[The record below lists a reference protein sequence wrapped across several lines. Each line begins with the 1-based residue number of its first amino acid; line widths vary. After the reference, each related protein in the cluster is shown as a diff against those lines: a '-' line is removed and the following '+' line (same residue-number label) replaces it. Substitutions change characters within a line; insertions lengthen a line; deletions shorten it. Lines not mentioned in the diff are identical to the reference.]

1 MSQVLLVIDV
11 QESFRH
17 TLNWSEDELP
27 FYLQAQNRLI
37 AGARL
42 AGVPVIR
49 IFHVE
54 GDAHFSLASGLVRC
68 MEGSDPYADLTIEK
82 HVNSALMEP
91 ALREWLAE
99 QGIRRLIISGMRM
112 ERCCETTARHGCD
125 LGFEIDFVT
134 EASYTTAHRHTG
146 GRLYSASEIRER
158 TELVLHQRFATIR
171 TVDEML
177 DRFEPARLVHFEPA

>member
-1 MSQVLLVIDV
+1 MSQALLVIDV

-17 TLNWSEDELP
+17 TLNWSEEELP

-37 AGARL
+37 AGARR
-42 AGVPVIR
+42 ACVPVIR

-68 MEGSDPYADLTIEK
+68 LEGSDPYADMVIDK

-91 ALREWLAE
+91 ALPAWLAE
-99 QGIRRLIISGMRM
+99 HSIRRLIISGMRM

-146 GRLYSASEIRER
+146 GRLYSANEIRER
-158 TELVLHQRFATIR
+158 TELVLHQRFASIR
-171 TVDEML
+171 TVDEVL
-177 DRFEPARLVHFEPA
+177 AGFEAAQLASS

>member
-1 MSQVLLVIDV
+1 MSQALLVIDV

-37 AGARL
+37 AGARQ

-68 MEGSDPYADLTIEK
+68 MDGSDPYADLVIEK

-91 ALREWLAE
+91 ALPDWLAKH
-99 QGIRRLIISGMRM
+99 GIRRLIISGMRM

-125 LGFEIDFVT
+125 LGFKIDFVT

-171 TVDEML
+171 TVDEVL
-177 DRFEPARLVHFEPA
+177 AQFEVVQVTSS